1 MKYMIASDIHGSSY
15 YCQKLMDAY
24 KYEKPDR
31 LILLGDILYHG
42 PRNDLPKD
50 YAPKKVIEMLNSIS
64 DSILCVHGNCDCEVD
79 QMVLDFPCLADYSVL
94 DINGL
99 FIYCTHGHLEPVKL
113 KPGSL
118 LLCGHTHVPTLEDRD
133 GIIYMN
139 PGSISIPKENS
150 PHSYMIL
157 EDCVFTW
164 KDLETLSQY
173 RYKEFPKS
181 K

>member
-42 PRNDLPKD
+42 PRNDLPK
-50 YAPKKVIEMLNSIS
+50 YMYLVIQMLNSIS
-64 DSILCVHGNCDCEVD
+64 DSILCVRGNCDCEVD
-79 QMVLDFPCLADYSVL
+79 QMVLNFPCLADYSVL

-113 KPGSL
+113 KMGVYITKWTYTYLQLRSRWYYLYEYP
-118 LLCGHTHVPTLEDRD
+118 R
-133 GIIYMN
+133 
-139 PGSISIPKENS
+139 
-150 PHSYMIL
+150 
-157 EDCVFTW
+157 
-164 KDLETLSQY
+164 LS
-173 RYKEFPKS
+173 FDS
-181 K
+181 KRKQPS

>member
-1 MKYMIASDIHGSSY
+1 M
-15 YCQKLMDAY
+15 
-24 KYEKPDR
+24 
-31 LILLGDILYHG
+31 
-42 PRNDLPKD
+42 
-50 YAPKKVIEMLNSIS
+50 NSIS
-64 DSILCVHGNCDCEVD
+64 DSILCVRGNCDCEVD

-113 KPGSL
+113 KMGDI
-118 LLCGHTHVPTLEDRD
+118 LLCGHTHVPAIEDRD

-139 PGSISIPKENS
+139 PGSVSIPKENS

-164 KDLETLSQY
+164 KDLETFSQY